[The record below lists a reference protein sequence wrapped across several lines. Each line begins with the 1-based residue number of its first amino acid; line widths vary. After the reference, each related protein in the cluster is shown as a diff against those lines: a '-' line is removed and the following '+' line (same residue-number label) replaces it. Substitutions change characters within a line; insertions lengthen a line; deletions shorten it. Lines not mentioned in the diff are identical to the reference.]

1 MTAGKQNFAT
11 GALFLI
17 KALVCNIIKDFRIEF
32 RSKVVISLILSFSV
46 MVTISIGF
54 ASGGMIGSPMVHAIL
69 LWVIIFF
76 SGMNT
81 AHIFYREIEE
91 NTALFNLM
99 YYSPEHI
106 FISKL
111 FVHCI
116 IMMAVAVIVGL
127 LYLFVM
133 DVSVYNPLSFAILL
147 LTGSIALAVCTTII
161 AAITAIAQ
169 ARGGLFT
176 ILSFP
181 ITLPIITVAIKSTT
195 QCFSKEIFSSF
206 SAILFLLAFS
216 TLLGVVSYILFPY
229 IWREF

>member
-1 MTAGKQNFAT
+1 M
-11 GALFLI
+11 I
-17 KALVCNIIKDFRIEF
+17 KDLVRNIVKDFRIEF
-32 RSKVVISLILSFSV
+32 RSRIIVSLILSFSV
-46 MVTISIGF
+46 IVTISIGF
-54 ASGGMIGSPMVHAIL
+54 ASGGIIGNSMMHSIL

-81 AHIFYREIEE
+81 SHIFYREIEE

-99 YYSPEHI
+99 YYSPESI
-106 FISKL
+106 FFSKL
-111 FVHCI
+111 LVNCCI
-116 IMMAVAVIVGL
+116 MVMVSVIVGF
-127 LYLFVM
+127 LYLFAMNVP
-133 DVSVYNPLSFAILL
+133 VYNHLIFSTVLL
-147 LTGSIALAVCTTII
+147 IGSIALAVCTTII
-161 AAITAIAQ
+161 AAITAVAQ

-181 ITLPIITVAIKSTT
+181 ITLPIITVVIKTTT

-216 TLLGVVSYILFPY
+216 TLLGVVSYMLFPY

>member
-1 MTAGKQNFAT
+1 M
-11 GALFLI
+11 I
-17 KALVCNIIKDFRIEF
+17 KALASNIIKDFRVEF
-32 RSKVVISLILSFSV
+32 RSRVVISLILSFSV
-46 MVTISIGF
+46 IVTIAIGF
-54 ASGGMIGSPMVHAIL
+54 SSGGMIGSPMVHAIL

-99 YYSPEHI
+99 YYSPESI

-116 IMMAVAVIVGL
+116 IMMTVAVIVGF

-133 DVSVYNPLSFAILL
+133 DVSVYNPMSFAILL
-147 LTGSIALAVCTTII
+147 LLGSIALAVCTTII

-181 ITLPIITVAIKSTT
+181 ITLPIIIVVIKSTT
-195 QCFSKEIFSSF
+195 QCFSKEIFSSI

>member
-1 MTAGKQNFAT
+1 M
-11 GALFLI
+11 I
-17 KALVCNIIKDFRIEF
+17 KGLVRNIVKDIHIEF
-32 RSKVVISLILSFSV
+32 RSKVIVSLILSFSV
-46 MVTISIGF
+46 IVTVSIGF
-54 ASGGMIGSPMVHAIL
+54 ASGGAIGSPIVHAIL

-81 AHIFYREIEE
+81 SHLFYREVEE

-99 YYSPEHI
+99 YYSPETI
-106 FISKL
+106 FVSKL
-111 FVHCI
+111 FVNCI
-116 IMMAVAVIVGL
+116 IMIAVAAIVGL

-133 DVSVYNPLSFAILL
+133 DVPVHNPTGFITMMVA
-147 LTGSIALAVCTTII
+147 GSIALAVCTTII
-161 AAITAIAQ
+161 AAIAALAQ

-181 ITLPIITVAIKSTT
+181 ITLPVITVVIKSTT
-195 QCFSKEIFSSF
+195 RCFSKEIFSSF

-229 IWREF
+229 IWKEF

>member
-1 MTAGKQNFAT
+1 M
-11 GALFLI
+11 I
-17 KALVCNIIKDFRIEF
+17 KGLVRNIVKDLRIEF

-46 MVTISIGF
+46 IVTISIGF
-54 ASGGMIGSPMVHAIL
+54 ASGGIIGSPMVHAIL

-81 AHIFYREIEE
+81 SHLFYREIEE

-99 YYSPEHI
+99 YYSPESI
-106 FISKL
+106 FVSKL
-111 FVHCI
+111 FVNGI
-116 IMMAVAVIVGL
+116 IMVAVAAIVGL

-133 DVSVYNPLSFAILL
+133 DVAVYHHCSFAIMLL
-147 LTGSIALAVCTTII
+147 VGSSALAVCTTII

-181 ITLPIITVAIKSTT
+181 ITLPIITVVIKSTT
-195 QCFSKEIFSSF
+195 QCFSKEIFSSL

-216 TLLGVVSYILFPY
+216 TLLGVVSYMLFPY

>member
-1 MTAGKQNFAT
+1 M
-11 GALFLI
+11 I
-17 KALVCNIIKDFRIEF
+17 KALVRNIVKDFLIEF
-32 RSKVVISLILSFSV
+32 RSRVVISLILSFSV
-46 MVTISIGF
+46 IVTISIGF
-54 ASGGMIGSPMVHAIL
+54 ASGGMIGSPVVHAIL

-81 AHIFYREIEE
+81 SHIFYREIEE

-99 YYSPEHI
+99 YYSPESI
-106 FISKL
+106 FLSKL
-111 FVHCI
+111 IVHCI
-116 IMMAVAVIVGL
+116 FMMAVAVVVGL

-133 DVSVYNPLSFAILL
+133 DVEVYNPLSFSIILL
-147 LTGSIALAVCTTII
+147 LGSIALAVCTTII

-169 ARGGLFT
+169 SRGGLFT

-181 ITLPIITVAIKSTT
+181 VTLPVVTVVIKSTT
-195 QCFSKEIFSSF
+195 QCFSKEIFSSC

-216 TLLGVVSYILFPY
+216 TLLGVVSFILFPY

>member
-1 MTAGKQNFAT
+1 M
-11 GALFLI
+11 I
-17 KALVCNIIKDFRIEF
+17 KGLVRNIVKDLRIEF

-46 MVTISIGF
+46 IVTISIGF
-54 ASGGMIGSPMVHAIL
+54 ASGGIIGSPMVHAIL

-81 AHIFYREIEE
+81 SHLFYREIEE
-91 NTALFNLM
+91 HTALFNLM
-99 YYSPEHI
+99 YYSPESI
-106 FISKL
+106 FVSKL
-111 FVHCI
+111 IVNCI
-116 IMMAVAVIVGL
+116 IMLAVAAIAGL

-133 DVSVYNPLSFAILL
+133 DVSVYNVSGFAIMVLA
-147 LTGSIALAVCTTII
+147 GSSALAVCTTII
-161 AAITAIAQ
+161 AAITALVQ

-181 ITLPIITVAIKSTT
+181 ITLPIITVVIKSTT
-195 QCFSKEIFSSF
+195 QCFSKEIYSSW

>member
-1 MTAGKQNFAT
+1 M
-11 GALFLI
+11 I
-17 KALVCNIIKDFRIEF
+17 KDLVRNIVKDFRIEF
-32 RSKVVISLILSFSV
+32 RSRIIISLILSFSV
-46 MVTISIGF
+46 IVTISIGF
-54 ASGGMIGSPMVHAIL
+54 ASGGMIRSPIVHSIL

-81 AHIFYREIEE
+81 SHIFYREIEE

-99 YYSPEHI
+99 YYSPESI
-106 FISKL
+106 FVSKL
-111 FVHCI
+111 LVNSS
-116 IMMAVAVIVGL
+116 IMVAISMIVGF

-133 DVSVYNPLSFAILL
+133 DVTVYNSLGFAVIL

-181 ITLPIITVAIKSTT
+181 ITLPIITVVIKTTT

-216 TLLGVVSYILFPY
+216 TMLGVVSYILFPY